1 MIRLIKYDGVSD
13 KSVKAILT
21 GSGSSSGNG
30 DIPTRGGESATLDRQ
45 IWGQN
50 DVGDDVD
57 GSMTVNGDINI
68 KCIIPPSY
76 EDDDSDDGDDE
87 VTEEG
92 GGNLNVE
99 LKITANE
106 VEANEIYAKEHLY
119 IPHPSTKAKTDII
132 ELLKGY
138 DSRISQNTT
147 NIASNKTEI
156 DALKSRVSTNETNI
170 SNLTTTVNNH
180 TTAINNNT
188 TNIQNN
194 ADAIADLQD
203 KVANGISEEYIKQL
217 INQLAISKYGSYST
231 PIVLISGRV
240 CKFTS
245 GTSYYFTGGQNDK
258 IGYISCSHKD
268 GLMTL
273 SFTPYENSQIHIQ
286 SVVVTQYRSG
296 DSTDDI
302 ETTYLKGRSDG
313 AHWFE
318 ARTDSSSDTKNI
330 YIREFHQGN
339 GDNDTWYSDYW
350 GGDGGGIKEVNIIAT
365 GYISMTT

>member
-13 KSVKAILT
+13 KSVQAILT
-21 GSGSSSGNG
+21 GGGGSSSGSG
-30 DIPTRGGESATLDRQ
+30 DIPTRGVESASLDRQ
-45 IWGQN
+45 IWGQK
-50 DVGDDVD
+50 DVGDDID

-68 KCIIPPSY
+68 RCIIPPKY
-76 EDDDSDDGDDE
+76 EDDDSDDGE
-87 VTEEG
+87 TEETEEG

-106 VEANEIYAKEHLY
+106 VEANEIYAKKTLY
-119 IPHPSTKAKTDII
+119 IPHPSTKAKTDIV

-138 DSRISQNTT
+138 DSRIT
-147 NIASNKTEI
+147 NNKTDI
-156 DALKSRVSTNETNI
+156 DALKGRVGTAETNI
-170 SNLTTTVNNH
+170 SNNSTAITNLTTALNT
-180 TTAINNNT
+180 NT
-188 TNIQNN
+188 TNIQTN

-203 KVANGISEEYIKQL
+203 KVANGISEDYIKQL
-217 INQLAISKYGSYST
+217 INQLAISRNGNYNT

-240 CKFTS
+240 CKFTT
-245 GTSYYFTGGQNDK
+245 GTSYYFTGGQNDN
-258 IGYISCSHKD
+258 IGYIFCNHKD

-273 SFTPYENSQIHIQ
+273 GFTRSDNCQIHIQ

-296 DSTDDI
+296 DSTDSV

-318 ARTDSSSDTKNI
+318 ARTDSSSDTKAI

-365 GYISMTT
+365 GYVTTTA